1 MKTLF
6 LIFILLLN
14 FNFIEAQK
22 NLQKTGTNCSFK
34 NELLGKWSIENMV
47 NDLSGENLE
56 TEGQSWKLSTTDNSE
71 IKDKITMTFSP
82 DGTFTGATNVNDS
95 IQVSY
100 GYWSSSEDC
109 KSLLIEVDG
118 IVEVLAIFSI
128 EKQYLVLKVEDDFKM
143 IFRKLKL

>member
-1 MKTLF
+1 
-6 LIFILLLN
+6 LN
-14 FNFIEAQK
+14 FNFVEAQK
-22 NLQKTGTNCSFK
+22 NLQKTGTNCTFK

-71 IKDKITMTFSP
+71 IQGKITMTFSP
-82 DGTFTGATNVNDS
+82 DGTFTGTTNVNDS

-100 GYWSSSEDC
+100 GYWTSSEDC
-109 KSLLIEVDG
+109 KSLLIDVDG
-118 IVEVLAIFSI
+118 MLEEMAIFSI
-128 EKQYLVLKVEDDFKM
+128 EKQYLVLKMEGDFKM

>member
-1 MKTLF
+1 M
-6 LIFILLLN
+6 N
-14 FNFIEAQK
+14 FNFVEAQK
-22 NLQKTGTNCSFK
+22 NLQKTGTNCTFK

-71 IKDKITMTFSP
+71 IQGKITMTFSP
-82 DGTFTGATNVNDS
+82 DGTFTGTTNVNDS

-100 GYWSSSEDC
+100 GYWTSSEDC
-109 KSLLIEVDG
+109 KSLLIDVDG
-118 IVEVLAIFSI
+118 MLEEMAIFSI
-128 EKQYLVLKVEDDFKM
+128 EKQYLVLKMEGDFKM

>member
-1 MKTLF
+1 
-6 LIFILLLN
+6 
-14 FNFIEAQK
+14 
-22 NLQKTGTNCSFK
+22 
-34 NELLGKWSIENMV
+34 
-47 NDLSGENLE
+47 
-56 TEGQSWKLSTTDNSE
+56 
-71 IKDKITMTFSP
+71 MTFSP

>member
-1 MKTLF
+1 M
-6 LIFILLLN
+6 N
-14 FNFIEAQK
+14 FNFVEAQK
-22 NLQKTGTNCSFK
+22 NLQKTSTNCTFK

-71 IKDKITMTFSP
+71 IQGKITMTFSP
-82 DGTFTGATNVNDS
+82 DGTFTGTTNVNDS

-100 GYWSSSEDC
+100 GYWTSSEDC
-109 KSLLIEVDG
+109 KSLLIDVDG
-118 IVEVLAIFSI
+118 MLEEMAIFSI
-128 EKQYLVLKVEDDFKM
+128 EKQYLVLKMEGDFKM